1 MAKRFYQQAKSQL
14 APGYTQQI
22 QAAQSQIPAIQQ
34 LYQALLQGLQG
45 QQAAGNQDILEGAGA
60 RGMLYSTVPVV
71 QQQQLGQQILQKQ
84 GEYGLQQQQQLGNI
98 QQNIAG
104 LRVGQAK
111 DIAGLANTLQSQDL
125 AQQQFKYNKQQAN
138 RNYQLQM
145 QMARQF

>member
-45 QQAAGNQDILEGAGA
+45 QQAAGNQEILEGAGA